1 MQQQMKQKAEHA
13 QSFKSILSTAAFT
26 IVNGPEN
33 LAEGAGADRLLVVI
47 CRECSGQIVD

>member
-1 MQQQMKQKAEHA
+1 MKQKAAHA
-13 QSFKSILSTAAFT
+13 QSFESVLLTTVFT

-47 CRECSGQIVD
+47 CMECSKQVMD